1 MTPITDEDSRAAMRA
16 FLQRSEVRLSTVHRV
31 GQALLGGSA
40 LVLLLP
46 LFLRDGFPKLT
57 TLLIAAHD
65 AGQSPLVYGGIGLA
79 AFLSILLP
87 VVAIYLLVGD
97 LLGFY
102 FTSNT
107 FGSSDSGRTGR
118 TVFNPRFIVPGL
130 GFNDDDE
137 LSPAMAEALAD
148 GRRDPWTRALLV
160 PANPDD
166 DGWRD
171 RFDTRTFEVWGTVAA
186 EGPAGDDDRLRQSF
200 RLAGIH
206 RDRTLA
212 RDVARTEALLAKH
225 VLSIRIAV
233 LRYTKAL
240 LLLIATTVATLG
252 AAGLVEHAIRIDAAG
267 GAFTSGVPNRY
278 LYLVALVY
286 AVWAP
291 VAARSVTA
299 PLRMIQ
305 RHTPGVGDLD
315 DAYRDRRLTQ
325 FESAAVLTT
334 LVALLGAVAAL
345 VVAGNGL
352 DADLGPWFG
361 AGAAVV
367 AVGLWLLAA
376 GRFLT
381 RPRHLLAAVGQ
392 TLQGRDAPAP
402 SEAMRAARNEP
413 DEP

>member
-1 MTPITDEDSRAAMRA
+1 M
-16 FLQRSEVRLSTVHRV
+16 
-31 GQALLGGSA
+31 
-40 LVLLLP
+40 
-46 LFLRDGFPKLT
+46 
-57 TLLIAAHD
+57 
-65 AGQSPLVYGGIGLA
+65 
-79 AFLSILLP
+79 
-87 VVAIYLLVGD
+87 
-97 LLGFY
+97 
-102 FTSNT
+102 
-107 FGSSDSGRTGR
+107 
-118 TVFNPRFIVPGL
+118 FNPRFIVPGL

-286 AVWAP
+286 AVWAQMADP
-291 VAARSVTA
+291 PLEPANTFMRWQAAWSGGTY
-299 PLRMIQ
+299 
-305 RHTPGVGDLD
+305 GVGQ
-315 DAYRDRRLTQ
+315 R
-325 FESAAVLTT
+325 
-334 LVALLGAVAAL
+334 LVAES
-345 VVAGNGL
+345 
-352 DADLGPWFG
+352 
-361 AGAAVV
+361 
-367 AVGLWLLAA
+367 
-376 GRFLT
+376 
-381 RPRHLLAAVGQ
+381 RP
-392 TLQGRDAPAP
+392 
-402 SEAMRAARNEP
+402 
-413 DEP
+413 